1 MDDALLS
8 EIGARAIYLHLAR
21 RYRRDDFQ
29 SLLLRLNEE
38 GAESI
43 ARLQA
48 LMRDMGGRPRRTSL
62 RRRVLA
68 RALAMLSSVFGLR
81 FVLRICMD
89 AEETVARWY
98 AEYAL
103 FLMRLGEIE
112 RARTCEDL
120 GRVKS
125 RRAQTLSAWVTNLDR
140 S

>member
-68 RALAMLSSVFGLR
+68 RVLAMLSSVFGLR

>member
-68 RALAMLSSVFGLR
+68 RVLAMLSSVFGLR

-112 RARTCEDL
+112 RAGTCEDL